1 MTGSYQIKN
10 GRYYAVLNIKNEFG
24 KIKPKWIAMKLPV
37 KGTPK
42 KVVKERFEAL
52 KHEYAYLDTTLENK
66 ILFSDYIKVW
76 LSSYESKQVVDEVTL
91 QGYRQTVFKHLLP
104 YFEDIKIKLKDIT
117 PAMIEKYYA
126 DKMKSG
132 RCDGKG
138 GLSAKSIRQHH
149 AVISNVFKMAYRNN
163 IISVN
168 PIEKV
173 ELPKLERFTGKAYTP
188 EEIKSLLSVI
198 QEDKIYP
205 LILTTIIYGLRL
217 SEVTALKWD
226 AVDFKRNTVEIKRTA
241 VKVSTMVLK
250 EKTKNESSHRIY
262 PLTPEIKKLF
272 IEQLNKQNK
281 TKELLKS
288 GYIDEGFVFTNENG
302 SQMLPQSTSRRFKRL
317 LKRYD
322 FPDIRFH
329 DLRHSC
335 ASLLINQGAEL
346 KDIADWLGHSD
357 IKMTANLYGHIYDE
371 HKKELSKNFNILFQ

>member
-52 KHEYAYLDTTLENK
+52 KNEYAYLDTTLQNK

-76 LSSYESKQVVDEVTL
+76 LNSYESKQVVDEVTL

-138 GLSAKSIRQHH
+138 GLSSKSIRQHH

-163 IISVN
+163 LISVN

-173 ELPKLERFTGKAYTP
+173 ELPKLEKFTGKAYTP

-226 AVDFKRNTVEIKRTA
+226 AVDFKRKTVEIK
-241 VKVSTMVLK
+241 
-250 EKTKNESSHRIY
+250 N
-262 PLTPEIKKLF
+262 
-272 IEQLNKQNK
+272 
-281 TKELLKS
+281 
-288 GYIDEGFVFTNENG
+288 
-302 SQMLPQSTSRRFKRL
+302 
-317 LKRYD
+317 
-322 FPDIRFH
+322 
-329 DLRHSC
+329 C
-335 ASLLINQGAEL
+335 ADYQ
-346 KDIADWLGHSD
+346 
-357 IKMTANLYGHIYDE
+357 T
-371 HKKELSKNFNILFQ
+371 